1 MHNTNGLNTA
11 GMSLSNK
18 LTTEE
23 TRMYFFKSQ
32 IIISNQ
38 AYIAPRKK
46 YDQKRDDCGRIKKI

>member
-1 MHNTNGLNTA
+1 MHNTNGLNTG